1 MTEHPAGPEPRA
13 GRGKCVAAP
22 NAIWGLAAMPTQ
34 QNAEAPRLWAV
45 RLFFFLAG
53 LGMAAWAFVA
63 PSIKIRFGLDD
74 GTLGLMLLAGGIGG
88 LISMPLCSLLIVR
101 VGSRAVLFGAS
112 LLLSLLLPLLS
123 MAPSAA
129 AFTALLLLYGLVFG
143 GVDVAMNSQAALIET
158 RSGGRQMSLFHAFF
172 SIGGLAVALAA
183 SLALHLGAATLLCA
197 AVVALAMLSILP
209 QGRRLLPRGFDS
221 RPAGRHFVLPNRATL
236 VLGLCCFSCFLTEG
250 AVTDWSTIFL
260 RFSRAM
266 PLASAPLGY
275 GAFAVAMA
283 ASRLLGDRLAG
294 RLGAT
299 SVMRLGGGVA
309 VLGLLLAVTLPY
321 GVSGIAGFGLVG
333 LGLGN
338 TVPLIFSAAA
348 RVPGIPA
355 SLSMPAVVGLG
366 YAGFLTGPVA
376 IGLIANRLSL
386 SAALGLNAA
395 LLFATLFAARAV
407 AAEP

>member
-1 MTEHPAGPEPRA
+1 M
-13 GRGKCVAAP
+13 V
-22 NAIWGLAAMPTQ
+22 TQ
-34 QNAEAPRLWAV
+34 QNAETPRLRAG

-53 LGMAAWAFVA
+53 LGMAAWAFIA

-88 LISMPLCSLLIVR
+88 LLSMPLCSWLMIR
-101 VGSRAVLFGAS
+101 VGSRTLLFGAS
-112 LLLSLLLPLLS
+112 LLLSLLLPVLS
-123 MAPSAA
+123 VAPSAA
-129 AFTALLLLYGLVFG
+129 AFTVLLLLYGLVFG

-183 SLALHLGAATLLCA
+183 SLALHLGASAPLCA
-197 AVVALAMLSILP
+197 VLIGLAMLSILP
-209 QGRRLLPRGFDS
+209 QGRRLLPRGFDP
-221 RPAGRHFVLPNRATL
+221 RPAGRHLVLPNRAAL
-236 VLGLCCFSCFLTEG
+236 VLGLCCFTCFLTEG

-275 GAFAVAMA
+275 AAFAVTMA
-283 ASRLLGDRLAG
+283 VSRLLGDRLAG
-294 RLGAT
+294 RLGAAN
-299 SVMRLGGGVA
+299 VMRLGGGLA
-309 VLGLLLAVTLPY
+309 VLGLLLAVIVPY
-321 GVSGIAGFGLVG
+321 GVFGIVGFGLVG

-348 RVPGIPA
+348 RVPGMPA

-366 YAGFLTGPVA
+366 YVGFLTGPVA

-395 LLFATLFAARAV
+395 LLFATLFAAKAV
-407 AAEP
+407 AAEPAFEPR